1 METWIYLIRHA
12 ESPFVL
18 GEEETRGLSE
28 KGHKDAKRVSEI
40 LLREGID
47 VVISSN
53 YQRAVQTV
61 QDLAESLGVAIQIQP
76 DFRERTLAAKDMAF
90 DDFEGAL
97 RATFADPDFAHPGG
111 ESNREAA
118 QRGVAALLRVLE
130 EYAGKRIAIGIHGS
144 LMTVIMGAFD
154 PQYDFHFWQTMTM
167 PDIYKLTFEEKQLR
181 SVERLWEPLRS

>member
-1 METWIYLIRHA
+1 MKTWIYLIRHA

-18 GEEETRGLSE
+18 GEEEARGLSE
-28 KGHKDAKRVSEI
+28 KGRKDAKRVSEI

-53 YQRAVQTV
+53 YQRAIQTV
-61 QDLAESLGVAIQIQP
+61 QDLAESLGVAIRIQP
-76 DFRERTLAAKDMAF
+76 DFRERTLAAQRITF
-90 DDFEGAL
+90 DDFEEAL

-130 EYAGKRIAIGIHGS
+130 EYPGKRIAIGIHGS

-154 PQYDFHFWQTMTM
+154 PRYDFHFWKTTTM
-167 PDIYKLTFEEKQLR
+167 PDIYKLIFEEKQLL